1 MSFENDST
9 LMDEYIIRINKVQ
22 DYIDAN
28 LSSEL
33 SLQLL
38 SEVANFSPYHFH
50 RIFTSIVKEPLFKY
64 IQRLRLEK
72 AAFLLM
78 LNRKKLSEKLRWI
91 AGFQTKPAFPAHFAV
106 ILG

>member
-1 MSFENDST
+1 MSFKNDST
-9 LMDEYIIRINKVQ
+9 LMDEYVMRINKVQ

-33 SLQLL
+33 SLQQL

-72 AAFLLM
+72 AVFLLIT
-78 LNRKKLSEKLRWI
+78 NRKKSI
-91 AGFQTKPAFPAHFAV
+91 AEIALDCGFSSQACFNQ
-106 ILG
+106 